1 MPGLVYQGSP
11 LTPLTD
17 KQLRDAQRDKV
28 YIFNV
33 SPNEYKSTVDK
44 IYTIPARKPDQEYS
58 DALEIPGV
66 VYTTYSKAGSPEWF
80 ARDGIE
86 VAQEIVGTFRM
97 LDPSQNMTP
106 FGVFISDT
114 PIPSDEAVEAAKEKW
129 LDTCSRRV
137 AEADRIA
144 AINGGMQDLGQGRSA
159 SNIGE
164 HHRQA
169 LKEMGLS
176 RSWSGKNVRM
186 VECEQCGTANM
197 PKAAMCKGC
206 DAVFNEDEARRLYP
220 QKFAQVSRGPGRPR
234 IEQTA

>member
-1 MPGLVYQGSP
+1 MPGLLGLQTTALAP
-11 LTPLTD
+11 LTE

-33 SPNEYKSTVDK
+33 SPNEYRSTVEK
-44 IYTIPARKPDQEYS
+44 IYVIPARAADQEYS
-58 DALEIPGV
+58 AALEIPGI
-66 VYTTYSKAGSPEWF
+66 VYSTYSKAGSPEWF
-80 ARDGIE
+80 PRDGIE

-106 FGVFISDT
+106 YGVFISET
-114 PIPSDEAVEAAKEKW
+114 PIPSDEAVERAKTLW
-129 LDTCSRRV
+129 LETCSRRV
-137 AEADRIA
+137 SEADRLA
-144 AINGGMQDLGQGRSA
+144 AINGGNVDMGQGRTA

-169 LKEMGLS
+169 LKELGLS

-197 PKAAMCKGC
+197 PKAAMCRGC

-220 QKFAQVSRGPGRPR
+220 QKFASRGPGRPR
-234 IEQTA
+234 NEPIQ